1 MHRMGANIYLL
12 RNLSLEYF
20 KNLLPN
26 RKKDKGLSLK
36 MARDLNRDLS
46 KEDMLV
52 DRKHMKRCPV
62 SFRKGTSNPQRDTL
76 SRPLEWLESV
86 RQTMPSVGENAQLEP
101 SFVAGGNAE
110 RYSCCRKQFD
120 TSSKCSFAGCV
131 PKRDG
136 NIIRR
141 RHADGQ
147 WTHEKMLNITDY

>member
-52 DRKHMKRCPV
+52 DRKHVKRCPV
-62 SFRKGTSNPQRDTL
+62 SLVIQERHIKPAARY
-76 SRPLEWLESV
+76 PLTPARMARIRE
-86 RQTMPSVGENAQLEP
+86 TDNA
-101 SFVAGGNAE
+101 
-110 RYSCCRKQFD
+110 
-120 TSSKCSFAGCV
+120 KC
-131 PKRDG
+131 
-136 NIIRR
+136 
-141 RHADGQ
+141 
-147 WTHEKMLNITDY
+147 W